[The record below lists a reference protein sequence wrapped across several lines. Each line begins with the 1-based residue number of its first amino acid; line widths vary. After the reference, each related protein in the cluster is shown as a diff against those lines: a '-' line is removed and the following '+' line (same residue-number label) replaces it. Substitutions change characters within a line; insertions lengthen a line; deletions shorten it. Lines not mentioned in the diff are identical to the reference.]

1 MLRKR
6 LFIKETENEEWFV
19 LLASCVAKFE
29 LILVLVLT
37 QENDFS

>member
-6 LFIKETENEEWFV
+6 LFIKETENEKWFV
-19 LLASCVAKFE
+19 LLASFMAKFE

>member
-6 LFIKETENEEWFV
+6 LFIKETENEKWFV
-19 LLASCVAKFE
+19 LLVSFMSNFE